1 MLREFSAEIPCRS
14 HPLGLALYRAKKS
27 LYPIGNADEVKKSSF
42 AGDGLKKKSL
52 PTPGSPIK
60 ISFTNKFKHYAR
72 KSLSNYKA
80 QS

>member
-1 MLREFSAEIPCRS
+1 MTLESTAMLFQEKDLTDAREFSAEIPCRS

-52 PTPGSPIK
+52 PLLGV
-60 ISFTNKFKHYAR
+60 R
-72 KSLSNYKA
+72 
-80 QS
+80 